1 MARSKVL
8 VLGLDGYE
16 NSLGDAMMA
25 AGELPALAALRDS
38 STHALLDHGP
48 AQRTGLAWE
57 HVASGLSPEDA
68 GRWSAVGFDPAT
80 YQVWQEGTVLTP
92 FPHGLKARTVVFD
105 TPYFDLERADQVQGL
120 VGWGAHDPGIP
131 PSSRPAALFGEMVA
145 RFGAYPAKEHIYGL
159 PWPCPERCRRM
170 ASGLVEAVQRR
181 ADASLWLLQERCP
194 DWELG
199 VVVVSE
205 LHSAI
210 EGLWHGI
217 DPGHPLRQH
226 RSAAPA
232 GEGLRQVYRAVDR
245 LVERFLAAFPDAVVV
260 AFSTGGMGANHSDVL
275 SMALLSELLHRE
287 AFGTPLMGERS
298 DWAAAPDGLPML
310 APEENWHAAVRRLF
324 PAPAVPAARLQHRIG
339 QRLRAFLPGRGHP
352 SAEGGQPE
360 ILALDWMPAT
370 RYQPFWSSMRAF
382 ALPSFYDGRIRINL
396 VGRESH
402 GLVRPED
409 YTAVCDELV
418 ALLQECHD
426 PRSGEGLVE
435 AVERPGQGRDPRLL
449 GPTESDLVIVWRGA
463 LALSHPR
470 HGTLGPLPYRRTGGH
485 TGPYGMALLR
495 SQDLTPGDLG
505 LRSTF
510 DVVPTILALLG
521 EAPPRQLSGESLL
534 PGAVAAT
541 GGR

>member
-16 NSLGDAMMA
+16 NTLGDAMMA
-25 AGELPALAALRDS
+25 AGELPALAALRVS
-38 STHALLDHGP
+38 AAHALLDHGP

-80 YQVWQEGTVLTP
+80 YRVWQEGTVLTP

-105 TPYFDLERADQVQGL
+105 TPYFDLKRADQVQGL
-120 VGWGAHDPGIP
+120 VGWGAHDPGIA
-131 PSSRPAALFGEMVA
+131 PSSRPAALFGEMVD
-145 RFGAYPAKEHIYGL
+145 RFGTYPAKEHIYGL
-159 PWPCPERCRRM
+159 PWPCPDRCRRM
-170 ASGLVEAVQRR
+170 ATGLVEAVQRR
-181 ADASLWLLQERCP
+181 ADASLWLLQQRCP

-210 EGLWHGI
+210 EGLWHGV
-217 DPGHPLRQH
+217 DPGHPLRDH
-226 RSAAPA
+226 RSASPA
-232 GEGLRQVYRAVDR
+232 GEGLRQVYQAVDQ
-245 LVERFLAAFPDAVVV
+245 LVGRFLAAFPEAVVV
-260 AFSTGGMGANHSDVL
+260 AFSTGGMGPNHSDVL

-287 AFGTPLMGERS
+287 AFGTPLMGERP
-298 DWAAAPDGLPML
+298 DWSGAPDGLPML
-310 APEENWHAAVRRLF
+310 APEDNWHAAMRSLIPTPTAPSPLLGHRIVRRL
-324 PAPAVPAARLQHRIG
+324 RSW
-339 QRLRAFLPGRGHP
+339 LPSRFQPSSQGR
-352 SAEGGQPE
+352 QPE
-360 ILALDWMPAT
+360 ILTLEWMPAT

-402 GLVRPED
+402 GLVQPQD
-409 YTAVCDELV
+409 YGAVCDELV
-418 ALLQECHD
+418 ALLQECRD
-426 PRSGEGLVE
+426 PRSGDGIVQ
-435 AVERPGQGRDPRLL
+435 AVELPAQGRDPRSL
-449 GPTESDLVIVWRGA
+449 GPTESDLVIIWRGA

-485 TGPYGMALLR
+485 TGTHGMLLLR
-495 SQDLTPGDLG
+495 SQQLAPGDLG

-521 EAPPRQLSGESLL
+521 EAPPRPLSGRSLL
-534 PGAVAAT
+534 PDAVAAT
-541 GGR
+541 SAR

>member
-1 MARSKVL
+1 ML

-25 AGELPALAALRDS
+25 SGELPALAALRAS
-38 STHALLDHGP
+38 SAHALLDHGP

-68 GRWSAVGFDPAT
+68 RRWSAVGFDPAT
-80 YQVWQEGTVLTP
+80 YKAWQEGTVLTP
-92 FPHGLKARTVVFD
+92 FPEGLKARTVVFD
-105 TPYFDLERADQVQGL
+105 TPYFDLDRADRVQGL
-120 VGWGAHDPGIP
+120 VGWGAHDPGIA

-145 RFGAYPAKEHIYGL
+145 RFGDYSAREHIYGL
-159 PWPCPERCRRM
+159 PWPCPDRCRRM
-170 ASGLVEAVQRR
+170 ATGLVEAVRCR
-181 ADASLWLLQERCP
+181 TDASLWLLQERCP

-210 EGLWHGI
+210 EGLWHGV
-217 DPGHPLRQH
+217 DPDHPLRHH

-232 GEGLRQVYRAVDR
+232 GEGLHQVYRAVDR

-287 AFGTPLMGERS
+287 SFGTPLMVERS
-298 DWAAAPDGLPML
+298 DWSAAPDGLPML
-310 APEENWHAAVRRLF
+310 APEDNWHAVMRGLF
-324 PAPAVPAARLQHRIG
+324 PAPPAPAPRLWHRIAH
-339 QRLRAFLPGRGHP
+339 RLRAWLPGRAHP
-352 SAEGGQPE
+352 SAQGARPQ
-360 ILALDWMPAT
+360 ILAMDWMPAT

-396 VGRESH
+396 VGRESQ
-402 GLVRPED
+402 GLVQPQD
-409 YTAVCDELV
+409 YGTVCDDLI
-418 ALLQECHD
+418 ALLLECRD
-426 PRSGEGLVE
+426 PRTGEGIVE
-435 AVERPGQGRDPRLL
+435 AVERPAEGRDPRSL
-449 GPTESDLVIVWRGA
+449 GPTESDLVIIWRGS

-485 TGPYGMALLR
+485 TGPHGMVLVR
-495 SQDLTPGDLG
+495 SQVLAPGDHG

-510 DVVPTILALLG
+510 DVVPTILDLLG
-521 EAPPRQLSGESLL
+521 EPPPRPLSGRSLL
-534 PGAVAAT
+534 PDAVAAT
-541 GGR
+541 SCR